1 MNPFPF
7 HPNPECGHAPA
18 PRPFPLPARKRFTLL
33 ELIVVM
39 TVMVLATSMAVA
51 VFRGESPA
59 RKVEKASLEFE
70 EFCARV
76 RFQALESGED
86 RMVVISPETRVFRM
100 KIPEEFQPKE
110 GEEVLPE
117 DGSKPLEIEWAL
129 PENFSFGEDLDQ
141 LGEDVADDGTV
152 ELFRF
157 FPDGSASG
165 KRKLEF
171 RLGDLLRTFEI
182 SALTGRITKTDGNE
196 DEDAK

>member
-1 MNPFPF
+1 MNQFSF
-7 HPNPECGHAPA
+7 HPNPECGTASA
-18 PRPFPLPARKRFTLL
+18 LVPFPLPAEKRFTLL

-39 TVMVLATSMAVA
+39 TVMVLAASMAVA

-59 RKVEKASLEFE
+59 RKIEKASLEFE

-86 RMVVISPETRVFRM
+86 RLVVISPETRVFRM

-110 GEEVLPE
+110 GTEEFPD
-117 DGSKPLEIEWAL
+117 DGLKPAEIEWTL
-129 PENFSFGEDLDQ
+129 PENFSFGENLDQ
-141 LGEDVADDGTV
+141 LGEEIADDGTV

-171 RLGDLLRTFEI
+171 RYGDLLRTFEI
-182 SALTGRITKTDGNE
+182 STLTGRVTKTDE
-196 DEDAK
+196 DEAGK

>member
-1 MNPFPF
+1 MNYFFF
-7 HPNPECGHAPA
+7 HPNPGRGPLPA
-18 PRPFPLPARKRFTLL
+18 PFPFPLSAGKRFTLL

-51 VFRGESPA
+51 VFKGESPA
-59 RKVEKASLEFE
+59 KRIEKASLEFE
-70 EFCARV
+70 EFCAKV

-86 RMVVISPETRVFRM
+86 RLVVISPETRVFRM
-100 KIPEEFQPKE
+100 KTPEEFQPKE
-110 GEEVLPE
+110 DEAASME
-117 DGSKPLEIEWAL
+117 DSSKTAGIEWAL

-141 LGEDVADDGTV
+141 LGEETAEDGTV

-171 RLGDLLRTFEI
+171 RFGELQRTFGI
-182 SALTGRITKTDGNE
+182 SALTGRITKTDG
-196 DEDAK
+196 DEADK

>member
-1 MNPFPF
+1 MNQFSF
-7 HPNPECGHAPA
+7 HPNPECGTASAPV
-18 PRPFPLPARKRFTLL
+18 PFPLPAGKRFTLL

-39 TVMVLATSMAVA
+39 TVMVLAASMAVA

-59 RKVEKASLEFE
+59 RKIEKAGLEFE

-86 RMVVISPETRVFRM
+86 RLVVISPETRVFRM

-110 GEEVLPE
+110 GEEVFTD
-117 DGSKPLEIEWAL
+117 DGSKPAEIEWTL
-129 PENFSFGEDLDQ
+129 PENFSFGENLDQ
-141 LGEDVADDGTV
+141 LGEEIADDGTV

-171 RLGDLLRTFEI
+171 RYGDLLRTFEI
-182 SALTGRITKTDGNE
+182 STLTGRVTKTDG
-196 DEDAK
+196 DESEK

>member
-1 MNPFPF
+1 MNRFFIQFNQTSAAIFARPCFP
-7 HPNPECGHAPA
+7 
-18 PRPFPLPARKRFTLL
+18 PREKNVFTLL

-51 VFRGESPA
+51 VFKGESPA
-59 RKVEKASLEFE
+59 RRIEKASLEFE

-76 RFQALESGED
+76 RYQALESGED
-86 RMVVISPETRVFRM
+86 RLVVIVPETQTFRM

-110 GEEVLPE
+110 DEETETGEET
-117 DGSKPLEIEWAL
+117 SKPAEIEWKL
-129 PENFSFGEDLDQ
+129 PEKFSFGDELAHMD
-141 LGEDVADDGTV
+141 EEAAEDGTV

-171 RLGDLLRTFEI
+171 RYGEIRRIFDI
-182 SALTGRITKTDGNE
+182 SALTGRITQTDGDDTE
-196 DEDAK
+196 K